1 MPHNF
6 WSEMWEVPLVW
17 NFYGTLMSA
26 NCLSLCLNCEY
37 DAFETIKLAFFFKFS
52 QLHVTI
58 YALGVSVNMKS
69 SNWKRM
75 WIGLECI
82 QNVARIRWHMW
93 KFLFYCMLS
102 LTHVQKTQAQP
113 FGVLVVLSVTQDFV
127 QILILLIFMSSQ
139 ITIYNGA
146 LLPSILMVIIIFLLK
161 TSRCLYG
168 QPVQFWHLLP
178 HIHVFVVLFETC
190 LLPGHSIS

>member
-1 MPHNF
+1 MVH
-6 WSEMWEVPLVW
+6 WWVQTVCHYVW
-17 NFYGTLMSA
+17 TVSMMLLK
-26 NCLSLCLNCEY
+26 LSNWH
-37 DAFETIKLAFFFKFS
+37 FFFKIFPAACNN
-52 QLHVTI
+52 I
-58 YALGVSVNMKS
+58 CPRGVCQHEKLKLKENVN
-69 SNWKRM
+69 RF
-75 WIGLECI
+75 GCV

-102 LTHVQKTQAQP
+102 LTNVQKTQAQP

-178 HIHVFVVLFETC
+178 HIHVFVVLSETC